1 MPAPVRALDLLEGEE
16 PPDLGTA
23 AVVVLHGGETFV
35 VLEMLARLRD
45 VLCPDEADRAWA
57 WREFAGDQ
65 DLDPR
70 DVFDEAATVPLFAGA
85 TRAAVVRDAD
95 AFVTAARSRLEAVA
109 AEPRGRRGLV
119 ILEVRSFP
127 GTTRLAKVIATHG
140 LAIETSIPPKYDL
153 ARWIRRWAT
162 ARHGITLAAA
172 TSQRLLDRLGPQ
184 LGQIDQA
191 LARLAAATPAAN
203 RRTPLPPEAIDTFAG
218 SPQDRAAWGMID
230 AAGGGDA
237 AAAIGRLAELV
248 AAEEHPIAIAAQA
261 SSVLRRLAAAAR
273 LLALPAGS
281 GRPAGVDAALR
292 EAGVAAWPQA
302 MQQARA
308 ALAQLG
314 PGRARRIPGWLLEL
328 DLALKSDA
336 SRGLRAQLAL
346 ERLFCKMAR
355 ETSAGGG
362 SPTRA
367 RPARPR

>member
-1 MPAPVRALDLLEGEE
+1 MPAPVRALDLLEGAD
-16 PPDLGTA
+16 PPALGSA
-23 AVVVLHGGETFV
+23 AVVVLHGGETFL
-35 VLEMLARLRD
+35 VLETLARLRD
-45 VLCPDEADRAWA
+45 HLCPDEDDRAWA
-57 WREFAGDQ
+57 WREFAGDH

-70 DVFDEAATVPLFAGA
+70 DVFDEAATAPLFTGA

-95 AFVTAARSRLEAVA
+95 AFVTAARSRLEVVA
-109 AEPRGRRGLV
+109 AEPRGGRGLV

-127 GTTRLAKVIATHG
+127 SNTKLAKAVAAHG
-140 LAIETSIPPKYDL
+140 LAIDTSIPAKYDL
-153 ARWIRRWAT
+153 DRWIRRWA
-162 ARHGITLAAA
+162 AGRHGITLAAA
-172 TSQRLLDRLGPQ
+172 TAQRLLDRLGSQ

-191 LARLAAATPAAN
+191 LARLAAATPATE
-203 RRTPLPPEAIDTFAG
+203 RRTPLPPEVVDAFAG
-218 SPQDRAAWGMID
+218 SAQDRAAWGMID

-237 AAAIGRLAELV
+237 AAAIGRLAELL
-248 AAEEHPIAIAAQA
+248 AAEEHPIAIAAQS

-314 PGRARRIPGWLLEL
+314 PGRARRIPGWLVEL
-328 DLALKSDA
+328 DLALRSDA
-336 SRGLRAQLAL
+336 SRGLRSQLAL
-346 ERLFCKMAR
+346 ERFFCKMAR
-355 ETSAGGG
+355 GPEHG
-362 SPTRA
+362 SGPAARP